1 MADGPDRDEKTEEAT
16 ARRRGEARDKG
27 QVSFSSELMVV
38 TMLGTAIA
46 AMLAA
51 GSTAAGAAGALVHGS
66 IAALPALGRTELDAQ
81 DAGAMLASALRALA
95 PGVLLIVGPMMLVG
109 LLTGFGQ
116 VGFHIATKAIEA
128 DLNKLDPI
136 SGCKKLFNARSWM
149 RTFFGGLKVVVVGTA
164 MIAVTLASAP
174 DAVALVDT
182 GARPLIAAIG
192 YVLLRALLAG
202 LVVLAILAVF
212 DVYFQRSQHTK
223 DLRMTKKEV
232 RDEAR
237 NSDGD
242 PLVKAKIRQVQREL
256 ASRRMMQDVP
266 TATVVVTN
274 PTHVAVALRYDDA
287 HQNAPVV
294 VAKGLD
300 EVAQAIKALAA
311 EHGVIIHEE
320 APLARALHRTCEIG
334 DPIPAELF
342 EAVARVLAYVYRVQ
356 GRAPVRA

>member
-16 ARRRGEARDKG
+16 ARRQGEAREKG
-27 QVSFSSELMVV
+27 QVAFSSELMVV
-38 TMLGTAIA
+38 TMLGTAVA
-46 AMLAA
+46 ALMMA
-51 GSTAAGAAGALVHGS
+51 GSSAAGAAGALVHGS
-66 IAALPALGRTELDAQ
+66 IAAIPTIGRADLDAG
-81 DAGAMLASALRALA
+81 DAGAALGGALRSMA
-95 PGVLLIVGPMMLVG
+95 PGVMLIVGPMVLVG

-116 VGFHIATKAIEA
+116 VGFHLATKALEF

-136 SGCKKLFNARSWM
+136 TGLKRLFNARSWM
-149 RTFFGGLKVVVVGTA
+149 RTFFGGLKVIVVGTT
-164 MIAVTLASAP
+164 MITVTLASAP
-174 DAVALVDT
+174 EAVALVDT

-192 YVLLRALLAG
+192 YVLLRAIMAG
-202 LVVLAILAVF
+202 LIVLAILAVF
-212 DVYFQRSQHTK
+212 DVYFQRSEHTK

-242 PLVKAKIRQVQREL
+242 PLVKSKIRQIQREL

-274 PTHVAVALRYDDA
+274 PTHVAVALRYDDRR
-287 HQNAPVV
+287 QSAPIV

-320 APLARALHRTCEIG
+320 APLARAIHRACEIG
-334 DPIPAELF
+334 DPIPSELF

-356 GRAPVRA
+356 GRAPVGA